1 MLGPSSPS
9 SLSTHIKKTQ
19 GNSKFPQSKLCGY
32 CLYIMIGTELSNG
45 MKIDSAHLK
54 VCKARIEHGFGAG
67 QSLSLDPQFIYYF
80 CILGVSDIVP

>member
-1 MLGPSSPS
+1 
-9 SLSTHIKKTQ
+9 
-19 GNSKFPQSKLCGY
+19 
-32 CLYIMIGTELSNG
+32 MIGTELSNG

-80 CILGVSDIVP
+80 CVLGVSDIVP

>member
-1 MLGPSSPS
+1 MELGPSSPS

-67 QSLSLDPQFIYYF
+67 QSLKPRPTIYLLFLYF
-80 CILGVSDIVP
+80 GGF